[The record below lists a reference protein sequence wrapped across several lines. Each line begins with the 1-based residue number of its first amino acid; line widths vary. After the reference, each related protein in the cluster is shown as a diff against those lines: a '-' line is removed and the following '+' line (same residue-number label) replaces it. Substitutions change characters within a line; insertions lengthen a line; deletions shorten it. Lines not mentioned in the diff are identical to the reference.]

1 MVKPWLK
8 YYDEGVPAT
17 IDYPAIPV
25 DQLLSK
31 GASNHPD
38 QSAIIFWARVGSR
51 LMDATLTYRQINDA
65 ANRFASSL
73 QNLGVKKGDRVA
85 IMAPSCPQFV
95 IAAYATWRI
104 GAIVVCCNP
113 LYVEREVEHLVQ
125 DSGAETMVVLSSL
138 YGRVKSIRSKTS
150 LKRVIVTNI
159 KEYFPGLLKFLFG
172 LSNIGKVLRRVLREE
187 ELRKA
192 G

>member
-1 MVKPWLK
+1 M
-8 YYDEGVPAT
+8 T
-17 IDYPAIPV
+17 
-25 DQLLSK
+25 
-31 GASNHPD
+31 
-38 QSAIIFWARVGSR
+38 
-51 LMDATLTYRQINDA
+51 
-65 ANRFASSL
+65 
-73 QNLGVKKGDRVA
+73 

-138 YGRVKSIRSKTS
+138 YGRVKSIRSKTG
-150 LKRVIVTNI
+150 LKQVIVTNI

-172 LSNIGKVLRRVLREE
+172 LSKIGKVLRRVLREE

>member
-1 MVKPWLK
+1 MVMPWLK

-17 IDYPAIPV
+17 IDYPSIPV

-31 GASNHPD
+31 AASKHPD
-38 QSAIIFWARVGSR
+38 HTAIIFGARVGSR
-51 LMDATLTYRQINDA
+51 LMDAKLTYRQINDA

-73 QNLGVKKGDRVA
+73 QSMGVKKGDRVA
-85 IMAPSCPQFV
+85 IMAPSCPQFI
-95 IAAYATWRI
+95 IAAYGAWRI

-138 YGRVKSIRSKTS
+138 YGRVKSIRSKTG
-150 LKRVIVTNI
+150 LKR
-159 KEYFPGLLKFLFG
+159 
-172 LSNIGKVLRRVLREE
+172 
-187 ELRKA
+187 
-192 G
+192 